1 VIKHLSDWHEFDP
14 NDRKTYPKVE
24 APVQVR
30 FDDGR
35 TEEGG
40 SQMFFPVKKLLPG
53 SSIKAWRYIKSIYP
67 REHA

>member
-1 VIKHLSDWHEFDP
+1 VIKNLSDWHEFDP
-14 NDRKTYPKVE
+14 NNRKTYPKVE

-35 TEEGG
+35 LEEGD
-40 SQMFFPVKKLLPG
+40 SRRFFPVKK
-53 SSIKAWRYIKSIYP
+53 SSIEAWRYIKSIYP